1 MSIISHGSTALE
13 RDTAYGYPQQI
24 RSWSVAMV
32 LHSNPGLASR
42 WPEIPYAPWRE
53 TCTTLHLYTQIV
65 GKYRLART
73 PWVNH
78 SWHATLYVTARGL
91 STSIIPDGPGGI
103 EVAFDLLD
111 HGVIGTAADGRTRR
125 FALAPMSVADF
136 HARFLVLIDDL
147 GGRPEF
153 DGRPNEIPEPVPFT
167 EDRRERP
174 YDRDAVTRFFH
185 ALVEVDRVMK
195 QFRTSYLGKVSP
207 VHLFWGSFD
216 MAVTRFSGRR
226 APLHPGG
233 VPALPDEVTR
243 EAYSHEVSSAGFW
256 PGGGPVDFPAFYSY
270 AYPPPERFSEAR
282 VEPEAAYY
290 SPEAGEFL
298 LPYDAVRQAEDPEAT
313 LLAFFESTY
322 ALAAELG
329 GWDRSELECPPGE
342 PGRPRPL

>member
-1 MSIISHGSTALE
+1 MPMHAKPSS
-13 RDTAYGYPQQI
+13 P
-24 RSWSVAMV
+24 
-32 LHSNPGLASR
+32 SR
-42 WPEIPYAPWRE
+42 WPDIPYLPWRE
-53 TCTTLHLYTQIV
+53 TCAALHLYAQIV

-78 SWHATLYVTARGL
+78 SWHATLYVTVRGL

-111 HGVIGTAADGRTRR
+111 DVVVGTAADGRTER
-125 FALAPMSVADF
+125 FALTPMSVAEF
-136 HARFLVLIDDL
+136 HARFLALIAAL
-147 GGRPEF
+147 GGTPAF
-153 DGRPNEIPEPVPFT
+153 DGRPNEIPGPVPFT
-167 EDRRERP
+167 EDRAERP
-174 YDRDAVTRFFH
+174 YDRDAVSRFFQ

-195 QFRTSYLGKVSP
+195 RFRTSYIGKVSP

-233 VPALPDEVTR
+233 IPALPDAVTR

-256 PGGGPVDFPAFYSY
+256 PGGGAIDFPAFYSY
-270 AYPPPERFSEAR
+270 AYPAPQGFSEVR
-282 VEPEAAYY
+282 IEPKAACY
-290 SPEAGEFL
+290 SAELGEFL

-313 LLAFFESTY
+313 LLAFFECTY
-322 ALAAELG
+322 AAAAGLG